1 MKQNPKSTQR
11 VTVNYNVNVNVVKKR
26 SIIVRVAVLLVA
38 VYMVAT
44 LVSLGNTYADAKAE
58 YDALV
63 NYRDSLKLTNQKYR
77 ELLESDSHAEI
88 IEQAARD
95 RLGYVYSD
103 EEIYID
109 ISGN

>member
-1 MKQNPKSTQR
+1 MKQKPKR
-11 VTVNYNVNVNVVKKR
+11 KR
-26 SIIVRVAVLLVA
+26 SIIVRVAVLFVA
-38 VYMVAT
+38 VYMVVT
-44 LVSLGNTYADAKAE
+44 LIAEGNKYAELKAQE
-58 YDALV
+58 NQL
-63 NYRDSLKLTNQKYR
+63 NQQKETLQLEIQEIQTLLDSG
-77 ELLESDSHAEI
+77 SHKEI